1 MVGRPLILAIETAT
15 GCGSVSL
22 TRGGVEGGCLL
33 AEATAQPEI
42 THSRR
47 LLGSVDWI
55 MKSAGVEWADVDG
68 VAVSLGPGSFTGLR
82 IGMAAAKGI
91 VFTTKVP
98 LLGVQTLDAISL
110 SCPVIDRPLWC
121 LLDARK
127 QEVYAACYQPDTNGR
142 PEQIS
147 PAEVIRPEMLADRIQ
162 EPVILAGPGVD
173 EYYDLFGAIKSVQ
186 LIPAALSSP
195 RAARVG
201 YLAAELMAAGKTMDP
216 ATTAPLYVRAS
227 EAEINLMKS
236 KKGKGKREKFAG
248 RQN

>member
-1 MVGRPLILAIETAT
+1 MAGRSLILAIETAT

-22 TRGGVEGGCLL
+22 TRGGVEDGRLL
-33 AEATAQPEI
+33 AEATVQPEV

-55 MKSAGVEWADVDG
+55 MKGAGVEWPEVDG

-98 LLGVQTLDAISL
+98 FLGVQTLDAISL
-110 SCPVIDRPLWC
+110 SCPVIDRLLWC

-127 QEVYAACYQPDTNGR
+127 QEVYAACYQPDNNGR
-142 PEQIS
+142 PERIT
-147 PAEVIRPEMLADRIQ
+147 PAEVIRPAILADRIR

-173 EYYDLFGAIKSVQ
+173 EYYDLFAAIKNVQ

-201 YLAAELMAAGKTMDP
+201 FLAAEQMAAGESMDP
-216 ATTAPLYVRAS
+216 ATAAPLYVRAS
-227 EAEINLMKS
+227 EAEINL
-236 KKGKGKREKFAG
+236 KKAEGKR
-248 RQN
+248 

>member
-1 MVGRPLILAIETAT
+1 MAGRSLILAIETAT

-22 TRGGVEGGCLL
+22 TRGGVEDGRLL
-33 AEATAQPEI
+33 AEATVQPEV

-55 MKSAGVEWADVDG
+55 MKGAGVEWPDVDG

-98 LLGVQTLDAISL
+98 FLGVQTLDAISL

-127 QEVYAACYQPDTNGR
+127 QEVYAACYQPDNNGR
-142 PEQIS
+142 PECIT
-147 PAEVIRPEMLADRIQ
+147 PAEVIRPAILADRIR
-162 EPVILAGPGVD
+162 EPVMLAGPGVD
-173 EYYDLFGAIKSVQ
+173 EYYDLFSSIESVQ

-201 YLAAELMAAGKTMDP
+201 FLAAEQMAAGESMDP
-216 ATTAPLYVRAS
+216 ATAAPLYVRAS
-227 EAEINLMKS
+227 EAEINL
-236 KKGKGKREKFAG
+236 KKAEGKR
-248 RQN
+248 

>member
-1 MVGRPLILAIETAT
+1 MAGSFLILAIETAT

-22 TRGGVEGGCLL
+22 TRGGAGDGRLL
-33 AEATAQPEI
+33 AEATAQPDI

-55 MKSAGVEWADVDG
+55 MKAAGVEWPDVDG

-91 VFTTKVP
+91 ALAAGVP
-98 LLGVQTLDAISL
+98 LIGVLTQDAIAL

-127 QEVYAACYQPDTNGR
+127 QEVYAACYQPGNSGR

-147 PAEVIRPEMLADRIQ
+147 PAEAIRPELLAEKIK
-162 EPVILAGPGVD
+162 EPSILAGPGGD
-173 EYYDLFGAIKSVQ
+173 EYYDFFSALEGVQ
-186 LIPAALSSP
+186 LVPAALSSP

-201 YLAAELMAAGKTMDP
+201 FLAAEQLAAGETLDP
-216 ATTAPLYVRAS
+216 ATAAPLYVRAS
-227 EAEINLMKS
+227 EAEINLR
-236 KKGKGKREKFAG
+236 KKRT
-248 RQN
+248 

>member
-1 MVGRPLILAIETAT
+1 MAGRPLILAIETAT
-15 GCGSVSL
+15 GCGSISL
-22 TRGGVEGGCLL
+22 TLGGVAGGRLL
-33 AEATAQPEI
+33 AEATVQPEI

-55 MKSAGVEWADVDG
+55 MKAAGVEWSDVDG

-91 VFTTKVP
+91 VFSTGVA

-127 QEVYAACYQPDTNGR
+127 QEVYAASYQPGRSNR
-142 PEQIS
+142 PEQVS
-147 PAEVIRPEMLADRIQ
+147 PPEVINPEILADRIR
-162 EPVILAGPGVD
+162 EPVILAGPGVT
-173 EYYDLFGAIKSVQ
+173 EYHDLFAGLDGIQ
-186 LIPAALSSP
+186 LIPSSISSP

-201 YLAAELMAAGKTMDP
+201 FLAADLMTDGESMDP
-216 ATTAPLYVRAS
+216 ATAAPLYVRAS
-227 EAEINLMKS
+227 EAEINL
-236 KKGKGKREKFAG
+236 KKVKRTRE
-248 RQN
+248 